1 MCVGALD
8 VESDT
13 QGRLEP
19 AAAELFRGALARA
32 RWLAESTTSARETRE
47 LAHETWLREV
57 FGVAPSASIG
67 AYAGWSA
74 GESALSDNDLIVRP
88 VHLQLARDHIIL
100 APPGAT
106 TLAADEA
113 QALLAIVNDNFAGRG
128 IGIDQLGEDRW
139 RLRCETPLRLQSW
152 SSALASGRDIFD
164 YLPQGEDTWR
174 WRRLHNEIQMLWH
187 DHPVN
192 VARETRGESPIN
204 GLWIEG
210 RSTLLSAAGAAC
222 AQVLAQTPVVAGLA
236 RAAGIPVRD
245 WTPATGATDR
255 GDDELASA
263 LAQAQPVLVELA
275 LWEQDTAAADW
286 RGITTGW
293 SALAAALAPALSR
306 TPRTQRLELV
316 LTGRERIVRL
326 GWSPADGWKFW
337 RRFDADRLLAGARRD
352 G

>member
-8 VESDT
+8 VEYET
-13 QGRLEP
+13 QGRLDP

-32 RWLAESTTSARETRE
+32 RWVAESSTSARETHE
-47 LAHETWLREV
+47 LAHETWLRQV
-57 FGVAPSASIG
+57 FGVDPAASIG
-67 AYAGWSA
+67 AYAGWSED
-74 GESALSDNDLIVRP
+74 ESALSEKDLIVRP

-100 APPGAT
+100 APPSAT
-106 TLAADEA
+106 TLGASEA
-113 QALLAIVNDNFAGRG
+113 EALLAVVNDHFAGRG
-128 IGIDQLGEDRW
+128 IGIDQLGVGRW

-164 YLPQGEDTWR
+164 YLPEGEDTWL

-192 VARETRGESPIN
+192 AAREARGETPIN

-210 RSTLLSAAGAAC
+210 RSTLLRPAGAPYSR
-222 AQVLAQTPVVAGLA
+222 VLAQTPVVAGLA
-236 RAAGIPVRD
+236 RAAGVQVQE
-245 WTPATGATDR
+245 WAPATGATYP
-255 GDDELASA
+255 GHEELASV
-263 LAQAQPVLVELA
+263 LAQAEPVLVELA
-275 LWEQDTAAADW
+275 LWEQDTTAADW

-293 SALAAALAPALSR
+293 SALAAVLAPALGR
-306 TPRTQRLELV
+306 TPRTRQLELV

-337 RRFDADRLLAGARRD
+337 RRFDANRLLAGARQD
-352 G
+352 D

>member
-8 VESDT
+8 VEYET
-13 QGRLEP
+13 QGRLDP

-32 RWLAESTTSARETRE
+32 RWIAESSTSARETRE
-47 LAHETWLREV
+47 MAHETWLREI
-57 FGVAPSASIG
+57 FGVDPAASIG

-74 GESALSDNDLIVRP
+74 DESARSDDDLIVRP

-100 APPGAT
+100 APPSGAT
-106 TLAADEA
+106 LDASEA
-113 QALLAIVNDNFAGRG
+113 EALLAIVNDHFAGRD
-128 IGIDQLGEDRW
+128 IAIDQLGVGRW
-139 RLRCETPLRLQSW
+139 RLRCEKPLRLQSW
-152 SSALASGRDIFD
+152 SSALASGRNIFD
-164 YLPQGEDTWR
+164 YLPQGEDTWL
-174 WRRLHNEIQMLWH
+174 WRRLHDEIQMLWH

-192 VARETRGESPIN
+192 VAREERGESPIN

-210 RSTLLSAAGAAC
+210 RSTLLTAAGAPYS
-222 AQVLAQTPVVAGLA
+222 QVLAQTPVVAGLA
-236 RAAGIPVRD
+236 RAAGLPVRE

-255 GDDELASA
+255 GHEELASV
-263 LAQAQPVLVELA
+263 LAQAQPVLVELS

-293 SALAAALAPALSR
+293 SALAAALAPALSQ
-306 TPRTQRLELV
+306 TPRTRQLELV

-337 RRFDADRLLAGARRD
+337 RRFDANRLLAGARQD
-352 G
+352 D